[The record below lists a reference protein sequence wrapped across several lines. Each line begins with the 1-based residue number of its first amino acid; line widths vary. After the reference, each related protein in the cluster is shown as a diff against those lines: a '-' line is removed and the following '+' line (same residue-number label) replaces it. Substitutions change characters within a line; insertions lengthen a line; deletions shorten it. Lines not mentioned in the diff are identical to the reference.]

1 MKVGGQL
8 DLLFQKVKVISA
20 PVIELISP
28 TRTILLNSLVFVAVI
43 GRRGKIGLAT
53 PYSRIEELSS
63 LHCLTA
69 CTMTPFNLL
78 PILQPVR
85 A

>member
-43 GRRGKIGLAT
+43 GRRVK
-53 PYSRIEELSS
+53 
-63 LHCLTA
+63 
-69 CTMTPFNLL
+69 
-78 PILQPVR
+78 
-85 A
+85 